1 MKNRRMST
9 SLTIAITMVVAI
21 CIALL
26 YITANNSMMSIM
38 KQTAE
43 DNMNIS
49 LDSQTKIIKEYVQNQ
64 EEILIAFSKAPVVA
78 DFLKNPADTEKQKL
92 AQEYTE
98 KYCAGLGNWE
108 GLYIAE
114 WDSHVISHSNRETV
128 GMTTRQGDALK
139 ALQDSLTA
147 GNQLYDAGIIV
158 SPASQKLILS
168 LYCPVF
174 DNDGTTI
181 LGYVGGGPYVEG
193 LETLLYSGEDQTS
206 KYFMINLETG
216 RYIFNEDKSL
226 IATEIQDDMLLSII
240 SNIEEDT
247 TKLSG
252 EKEYKD
258 ATDGKS
264 IAVYQFIPE
273 HQWAIIS
280 CNSEEN
286 IYSDANRTMKILGM
300 ICIVFAII
308 IGFLSWLLIRQSTK
322 PLQYVESSILRL
334 KELNLQKEH
343 KLDKYINCKSEI
355 GQIATAVDSL
365 YESFNDI
372 VATLESCSDSL
383 TSSTIKMSD
392 SSTSLIQCVGK
403 NSDTTEQFA
412 KHTESISDTIK
423 KVDREV
429 EEIAGVVADVE
440 TQIQAGVDKS
450 YGLSEKVSHMKTSV
464 ATSLEIIGLR
474 IHENQ
479 TAIEE
484 AMMNLQSLMRIDEMA
499 AQILDI
505 TSQTNLLSLNASI
518 EAARAGEAGR
528 GFAVVAGEIGNLA
541 NSSSSTATEI
551 QNICNET
558 KVNIAKV
565 QSCFDN
571 IVSFMQNDIRTQ
583 FEDFNK
589 ATNEYQ
595 YSIDEIQ
602 TIIESINQS
611 SAVFVEAVSNIR
623 NKIEA
628 VQNIPGN
635 DTIGTEEIL
644 TTVEEIKQS
653 TDELAKIVDLNR
665 DNVVSIREIIG
676 RFSS

>member
-1 MKNRRMST
+1 MKNKRMST
-9 SLTIAITMVVAI
+9 SLTFAITMVVII
-21 CIALL
+21 CFVFL

-38 KQTAE
+38 KQSAV

-49 LDSQTKIIKEYVQNQ
+49 LDTQTNIIEEYVQNQ
-64 EEILIAFSKAPVVA
+64 EELLTAFSKAPAVA

-98 KYCAGLGNWE
+98 NYYEGLDNWE

-114 WDSHVISHSNRETV
+114 WNSHVISHSNAEAV
-128 GMTTRQGDALK
+128 GMTTREGDALK
-139 ALQDSLTA
+139 ALQDALSSDDKF
-147 GNQLYDAGIIV
+147 YDAGIIV

-174 DNDGTTI
+174 DDDGKTI
-181 LGYVGGGPYVEG
+181 LGYVGGGPHVEG
-193 LETLLYSGEDQTS
+193 LESLLYSTLNQTS
-206 KYFMINLETG
+206 KYFMINIETG
-216 RYIFNEDKSL
+216 MYIFNQDKSL

-240 SNIEEDT
+240 SNIKEDT

-252 EKEYKD
+252 KKEFND
-258 ATDGKS
+258 AADGKS
-264 IAVYQFIPE
+264 IAVYQYIPE
-273 HQWAIIS
+273 YQWVIIS
-280 CNSEEN
+280 CNSEKN
-286 IYSDANRTMKILGM
+286 IYSDANRTMKILG
-300 ICIVFAII
+300 ILCVIFAII
-308 IGFLSWLLIRQSTK
+308 IGFLSWLFICLSTK
-322 PLQYVESSILRL
+322 PLQYVESAILRL
-334 KELNLQKEH
+334 KKLNLQKEH
-343 KLDKYINCKSEI
+343 KLNNYINCKSEI
-355 GQIATAVDSL
+355 GQISTAVDSL
-365 YESFNDI
+365 YDSFSDI
-372 VATLESCSDSL
+372 VTTLESCSNSL
-383 TSSTIKMSD
+383 TDSTERMSD
-392 SSTSLIQCVGK
+392 SSTSLIQCVHK

-423 KVDREV
+423 KVDSEI
-429 EEIAGVVADVE
+429 EEIASVVADVE
-440 TQIQAGVDKS
+440 TQIQTGADKS
-450 YGLSEKVSHMKTSV
+450 DELSKKVSSMKTTV
-464 ATSLEIIGLR
+464 TTSLETISLR
-474 IHENQ
+474 IKENQ

-541 NSSSSTATEI
+541 CSSSSTATEI

-558 KVNIAKV
+558 KINIAKV

-571 IVSFMQNDIRTQ
+571 IVSFMQNDIQTQ
-583 FEDFNK
+583 FEDFNR
-589 ATNEYQ
+589 ATIEYQ

-611 SAVFVEAVSNIR
+611 SVIFVEAVSNIR
-623 NKIEA
+623 SKIEA

-635 DTIGTEEIL
+635 DIIGTEEVL
-644 TTVEEIKQS
+644 TTVEEIKKS
-653 TDELAKIVDLNR
+653 TDELSTIVELNR